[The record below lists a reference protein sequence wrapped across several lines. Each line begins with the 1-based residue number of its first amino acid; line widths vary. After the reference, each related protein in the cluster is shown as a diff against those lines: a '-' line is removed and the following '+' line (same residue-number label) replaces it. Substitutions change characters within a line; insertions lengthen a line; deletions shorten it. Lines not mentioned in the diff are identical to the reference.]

1 MKTTRQAQRLAQFRK
16 FTRNVRPCTTIGLW
30 FCTIAA
36 IGLFAASFFMP
47 PTGQID
53 PSVIK
58 AAGYCF
64 AFAGLYE
71 LREAILEGFGVKLT
85 HGDTVIEVKDQDGK
99 AEETS
104 SLVSEE

>member
-1 MKTTRQAQRLAQFRK
+1 MLTNPKNLARFRA

-36 IGLFAASFFMP
+36 VGLFAASFFMP

-53 PSVIK
+53 PSVLK

-71 LREAILEGFGVKLT
+71 FREAVLEGLGVKLT
-85 HGDTVIEVKDQDGK
+85 HGDTTIEIKDQDGTI
-99 AEETS
+99 EET
-104 SLVSEE
+104 E

>member
-1 MKTTRQAQRLAQFRK
+1 MTKGINNSRKALRLAKFRA

-36 IGLFAASFFMP
+36 VGLFAASFFMP

-53 PSVIK
+53 PSVLK
-58 AAGYCF
+58 AAGYSF

-71 LREAILEGFGVKLT
+71 FREAVLEGLGVKLT
-85 HGDTVIEVKDQDGK
+85 HGDTTIEIKDQDGNQSV
-99 AEETS
+99 EIDE
-104 SLVSEE
+104 

>member
-1 MKTTRQAQRLAQFRK
+1 MTKGINNTRKALRLAKFRA

-36 IGLFAASFFMP
+36 VGLFAASFFMP

-71 LREAILEGFGVKLT
+71 FREAVLEGLGVKLT
-85 HGDTVIEVKDQDGK
+85 HGDTTIEIKDQDGNQSV
-99 AEETS
+99 EIDE
-104 SLVSEE
+104 